1 MGSDALVVR
10 SDALIVCGDALINR
24 SDGLIVCGDA
34 LTNRSDALV
43 VCGDVLIV
51 RRSYLIDRK
60 CALRS
65 RFRLGKKGQYG
76 PYGSLTSV
84 RGFLQAFKAS

>member
-1 MGSDALVVR
+1 MGSDALDIR
-10 SDALIVCGDALINR
+10 GDALTARSDALINR

-34 LTNRSDALV
+34 LTNRSDGLI

-65 RFRLGKKGQYG
+65 RSRLGKKGQYG
-76 PYGSLTSV
+76 PHGSLTSV